1 MNGNSKSERY
11 LVLSDMHFGTEE
23 VSLNDPGV
31 VDELCRYISVNKP
44 WKAIIFSGDLLDLNL
59 ATLTTA
65 LEGSNSTGKR
75 LLGFREFIKH
85 VLDRLGD
92 SVSVEN
98 WIYIP
103 GNHDYWVWNTL
114 STQVACLSVLSSGS
128 CMGTIPPPLMQYK
141 WQGNTAF
148 ISGVF
153 PSSVRDSV
161 IVEYPDHVITYNGGN
176 IIITHGHYFDWSQT
190 EFEDIC
196 KSLKDCKDQK
206 DAVRRIFIQTAQYQA
221 VANAVSFTSRTRRFI
236 DLLFGPGNFKDKI
249 IKFFK
254 NLFNNASAVFNSSMR
269 NKTIDTK
276 QLMFIE
282 YYLKYFRNYEAEP
295 PTYFIFGHTHKQGSA
310 STKDIPAVEKIYK
323 GKDIRVFNVG
333 SFLADEKYLASF
345 LTVEITSGE
354 EPKISLL
361 NISKD
366 YKVMQT

>member
-1 MNGNSKSERY
+1 
-11 LVLSDMHFGTEE
+11 MHFGTAE

-65 LEGSNSTGKR
+65 LEGNNSTDTR
-75 LLGFREFIKH
+75 LLGFREFTKH

-92 SVSVEN
+92 ALSVEN

-128 CMGTIPPPLMQYK
+128 CMGSIPSPLMQYK
-141 WQGNTAF
+141 WQGNAAF

-153 PSSVRDSV
+153 PASVRDRV
-161 IVEYPDHVITYNGGN
+161 VVEYPDHVITCNEGN
-176 IIITHGHYFDWSQT
+176 ILITHGHYLDWSQT
-190 EFEDIC
+190 EFEDLC
-196 KSLKDCKDQK
+196 KSLKNCKNQK

-236 DLLFGPGNFKDKI
+236 DLLFGPGNLKDKI
-249 IKFFK
+249 IKYFK
-254 NLFNNASAVFNSSMR
+254 NLFKNASAVFNSSMR

-282 YYLKYFRNYEAEP
+282 YYLKYFRNYEVEP
-295 PTYFIFGHTHKQGSA
+295 PKHFIFGHTHKQGSA
-310 STKDIPAVEKIYK
+310 STKDIPNAKKIYNDK
-323 GKDIRVFNVG
+323 EIKVFNAG
-333 SFLADEKYLASF
+333 SFLADEKTWAAF
-345 LTVEITSGE
+345 LTVEITPGQ

-366 YKVMQT
+366 YKVVQT

>member
-1 MNGNSKSERY
+1 LDCNNKSERY
-11 LVLSDMHFGTEE
+11 LILSDMHFGVNE
-23 VSLNDPGV
+23 VSLNNTKV
-31 VDELCRYISVNKP
+31 VDALYQYMSENTP
-44 WKAIIFSGDLLDLNL
+44 WNSIIFSGDLLDLNL

-65 LEGSNSTGKR
+65 LEGNNSADTC
-75 LLGFREFIKH
+75 LLGFREFVKNAVEKI
-85 VLDRLGD
+85 GN
-92 SVSVEN
+92 SSSVEN

-114 STQVACLSVLSSGS
+114 STQIACLSVLSNGN

-141 WQGNTAF
+141 WQGNAAF

-153 PSSVRDSV
+153 PINVRDRV

-176 IIITHGHYFDWSQT
+176 IIITHGHYLDWSQT
-190 EFEDIC
+190 EFEDLC

-206 DAVRRIFIQTAQYQA
+206 DAVRRIIIQTAQYQA

-236 DLLFGPGNFKDKI
+236 DLLFGPGNLKDKI
-249 IKFFK
+249 IKYFK

-282 YYLKYFRNYEAEP
+282 YYLKYFRNYEVEP

-310 STKDIPAVEKIYK
+310 STEDIPAAEKIYK

-333 SFLADEKYLASF
+333 SFLADEKAFASF
-345 LTVEITSGE
+345 LTVEITPGQ
-354 EPKISLL
+354 EPDIKFL

-366 YKVMQT
+366 YKVVQN